1 MPSSSGTTP
10 LEVSR
15 YIGEVLQRQRALI
28 DAAKDAE
35 LRARELRRAADRTEA
50 RAYLRTDGP
59 AHAKKYHATLDP
71 EFARMS
77 GEADVAE
84 VTVKHLRDLIRLCGD
99 EMDGARTAAATLRK
113 EFEVMGLHS
122 TDGA

>member
-1 MPSSSGTTP
+1 MPSDSGTTP

-15 YIGEVLQRQRALI
+15 YIGTVLRRQRGLI
-28 DAAKDAE
+28 DAVKDAE
-35 LRARELRRAADRTEA
+35 LRARELRREADKAEA

-59 AHAKKYHATLDP
+59 AHAKKYHAGLDP
-71 EFARMS
+71 DFDRMS
-77 GEADVAE
+77 READVAE

-122 TDGA
+122 ADGA